1 MRKTVR
7 IILLFSTICLFLI
20 GYIYTHFNIM
30 FTATMMLLVNNIFY
44 SLESIR
50 RRFVFLFFNI
60 SFFTFLMGQD
70 LFEMINGQTWWASFP
85 SSIMEHTLLVLFI
98 SLLSLY
104 IGSVIMEKLN
114 KKNKSNDYKPKK
126 SIAGIRKTSKILFY
140 LTFIVAFIVLLER
153 VLNGLFGFGQN
164 AKEFVLENKNSKE
177 QARKIVDMINS
188 EMNNENEY

>member
-60 SFFTFLMGQD
+60 SFYK
-70 LFEMINGQTWWASFP
+70 
-85 SSIMEHTLLVLFI
+85 FI
-98 SLLSLY
+98 
-104 IGSVIMEKLN
+104 
-114 KKNKSNDYKPKK
+114 PH
-126 SIAGIRKTSKILFY
+126 
-140 LTFIVAFIVLLER
+140 
-153 VLNGLFGFGQN
+153 
-164 AKEFVLENKNSKE
+164 
-177 QARKIVDMINS
+177 
-188 EMNNENEY
+188 